1 MAKSYSPE
9 DLAFRTFGITMAGIG
24 LFIAAVFI
32 FVL

>member
-9 DLAFRTFGITMAGIG
+9 DLAFRTFVITMAGIA
-24 LFIAAVFI
+24 LFIGAVII

>member
-9 DLAFRTFGITMAGIG
+9 DLSMRTFGISMAGIA

-32 FVL
+32 FIL